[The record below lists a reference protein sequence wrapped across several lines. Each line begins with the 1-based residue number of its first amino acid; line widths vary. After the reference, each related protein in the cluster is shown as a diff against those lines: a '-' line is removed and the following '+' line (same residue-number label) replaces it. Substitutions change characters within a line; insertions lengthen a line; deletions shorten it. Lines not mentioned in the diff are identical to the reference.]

1 MNDLKGPAAAVN
13 DTKGMAGAA
22 QKTKPASLKRP
33 GDKGTIKKTSSGKFQ
48 PQLFINELNTQR
60 ALGSYETAE
69 EAAAVL
75 AAANDKMKNK
85 ESVFMV
91 PVRQQ
96 AKHGTVRCTCPH
108 SALHIHSQALNVLN
122 ALTVSLLS
130 LYHCMSQASMSA
142 EERELMEEEQAIK
155 AAQTEDGE
163 GDFWLP
169 EGD

>member
-75 AAANDKMKNK
+75 AAANDKMKKK

-91 PVRQQ
+91 PVKQQ
-96 AKHGTVRCTCPH
+96 AKHGTVATLHLPALCP
-108 SALHIHSQALNVLN
+108 AYP
-122 ALTVSLLS
+122 LT
-130 LYHCMSQASMSA
+130 SA
-142 EERELMEEEQAIK
+142 ECAECADCLTACRRRR
-155 AAQTEDGE
+155 
-163 GDFWLP
+163 
-169 EGD
+169 

>member
-1 MNDLKGPAAAVN
+1 MNDLKTARWAVN
-13 DTKGMAGAA
+13 DTKTMPAA
-22 QKTKPASLKRP
+22 AEKTNLASLKRP

-91 PVRQQ
+91 PVKQQ

-122 ALTVSLLS
+122 ALTVSL
-130 LYHCMSQASMSA
+130 HVAGVD
-142 EERELMEEEQAIK
+142 ERGGARADGGGAGDQGG
-155 AAQTEDGE
+155 TEDGE